1 MDRKWTRSGPEMDR
15 MLLNL
20 SVGKVVVPFVK
31 SFGIQKSRY
40 VHWICLRMHF
50 SQQPYKGLYQGFTG
64 RPNRPSNRLANP
76 WPWYLLSRASWKCE
90 THRSVIFNLISSKLV
105 NSPTALP
112 SKSKSWMVTFIRL
125 AGFSLRSWT
134 LFYWLDSWLIAHESW
149 TMTQEPWVNQKTH
162 LRKRCGFYIR

>member
-1 MDRKWTRSGPEMDR
+1 
-15 MLLNL
+15 
-20 SVGKVVVPFVK
+20 
-31 SFGIQKSRY
+31 
-40 VHWICLRMHF
+40 MHF
-50 SQQPYKGLYQGFTG
+50 SQQPYKDLYQGFTG
-64 RPNRPSNRLANP
+64 RPNRPSNRLVNP

-125 AGFSLRSWT
+125 AGFSRRSWT

-149 TMTQEPWVNQKTH
+149 TMSHGQW
-162 LRKRCGFYIR
+162 LRSHESIRKPILGRDVDFILGRTRHCSNHSYVSYVSKLNSFFLTLLISIYHSSIDFG